1 MRRPTGWTLLAVLM
15 LLAVASASA
24 QSPQDSAQSS
34 QQRKGFWI
42 GFGLGAGHLGCGDCD
57 DEPGG
62 GFSGH
67 LKLGGAPSRKI
78 LVGFESM
85 FWAKHDDDLDA
96 NLSYGNASAIV
107 QFFPGANSGF
117 FLKGGLGI
125 AFSELVVSLGQG
137 VTLTETQSGIGS
149 TFGVGWDLRVG
160 GNLSITPVLNLG
172 FGSLDDANVS
182 LLHLAV
188 GLTWH

>member
-1 MRRPTGWTLLAVLM
+1 MQRATRWTLAAVLM
-15 LLAVASASA
+15 LLAASNASA
-24 QSPQDSAQSS
+24 QSPSPPE
-34 QQRKGFWI
+34 RKGFWI
-42 GFGLGAGHLGCGDCD
+42 GFGLGAGNLGCGDCAN
-57 DEPGG
+57 EPGG

-107 QFFPGANSGF
+107 QFYPGANSGF

-125 AFSELVVSLGQG
+125 AFSELVIDLGQG
-137 VTLTETQSGIGS
+137 LTLTENQSGIGS
-149 TFGVGWDLRVG
+149 SFGVGWDLRVG
-160 GNLSITPVLNLG
+160 RNLSITPVLNLG
-172 FGSLDDANVS
+172 LGSLDDANVS
-182 LLHLAV
+182 LLQLAV